1 MLKTPALSLGA
12 WLLLLS
18 AYCWAEDPFQSNVRP
33 TDPLTPAAEQAS
45 FTLPSGF
52 RMDLFAAEPQIA
64 KPLNMAFDARGR
76 LWVTETL
83 EYPYPV
89 PVGQPGRDAIKIL
102 EDTDGDGRA
111 DKTIVFAD
119 GLNIPIGLYPF
130 AGGCVVYSIPNIY
143 LLRDVD
149 GDDVADE
156 RTVLYGPMGYDR
168 DTHGMNNSFRRGF
181 DGWLYACHGFSNVTS
196 VAGADG
202 HRVEMTS
209 GNTYR
214 MRLDGQRVEHFTH
227 GQVNPF
233 GMALDPWGNLFTAD
247 CHSKPIYQLLRGGF
261 YPSFGRPD
269 DGLGFVPPMMEH
281 LHGSTAIA
289 GVVRYDDNR
298 FPAEYR
304 GNFFSGNVMTSRIN
318 RNRLEYH
325 GSTIQAIACDDF
337 VQSTDPWFR
346 PVDVQ
351 LGPDGALYVADFY
364 NKIIGHY
371 EVPLEHPGRDRH
383 RGRIWRITY
392 EGEGADRAH
401 QKTPNLAAADVSALI
416 DSLADPNLTTRLLA
430 THQLVDRIGAEA
442 QDPLRDAI
450 QSDDSVTRAHAAWCL
465 ARLGLLELAELQR
478 LAEDQD
484 PLVRVHAMR
493 ILGEVGLAVWTDAHR
508 QLAIASLQDQDAFVA
523 RAAADALG
531 RHPHLENVRPLL
543 SLWKGIRKDD
553 SHLAMTARIALREHF
568 RDAEVMASLSS
579 VEWVKIEILLLSEIA
594 IASRSPQGAD
604 FLLTHWPTIR
614 LQRDF
619 SSQAL
624 ENASQYASPAAITTL
639 IDVVT
644 ADLPPDL
651 ATQLRVLLPITQGA
665 AARGEIPARL
675 VQTVNQLLER
685 LEEEIDE
692 NSSAWSFASPPDQEA
707 TAPPWNFETRIDEAG
722 KPHRML
728 SSLPGGE
735 QKSGRLRGPQF
746 ELPETFSFRVA
757 GHNRFPREPAQ
768 GENFVQLR
776 LATGEVVAKVDA
788 PRTDIATRVAWD
800 LKPYAGQ
807 LGYLEVVD
815 QDRGGSYAWIAL
827 GDLDS
832 QEMQLPETSP
842 AERFVVLTAFAELA
856 ASLRDK
862 ADQAVIRRLIL
873 KTEEPQ
879 LQRPLAIQLTS
890 RGAAVIYRPLAA
902 RVGAGIW
909 PAAIDV
915 RLVDTICN
923 PEAADAL
930 EVYRQAATYFDFSS
944 SRKLA
949 DELGSTVIGA
959 KLLLQL
965 VDEGKL
971 PAALLADVSLREKL
985 RLHAD
990 DTLQMLVEKVDVSS
1004 LAADTARQELLTQRI
1019 AGLQQ
1024 STGDLAK
1031 GAAMFKKH
1039 CAACHQISGE
1049 GALVGPQLDGIGNR
1063 GVERVLEDVLLPNQN
1078 VDQAFRT
1085 SILRLVSGEVLT
1097 GLVRSENAE
1106 KLAVV
1111 DSLGKER
1118 IIAVDEIEE
1127 RRSSRLSL
1135 MPDNVADA
1143 LQESEFYDLATY
1155 LSAQRANVSVENGTP
1170 SSP

>member
-1 MLKTPALSLGA
+1 M
-12 WLLLLS
+12 WLLVLS
-18 AYCWAEDPFQSNVRP
+18 AYALAEDPFQSNVRP
-33 TDPLTPAAEQAS
+33 TDPLTAAAEQAS

-52 RMDLFAAEPQIA
+52 RIDLFAAEPQIA
-64 KPLNMAFDARGR
+64 KPLNMAFDASGR

-83 EYPYPV
+83 EYPYPA
-89 PVGQPGRDAIKIL
+89 PIGQPGRDSIKIL

-111 DKTIVFAD
+111 DKTTVFAD

-156 RTVLYGPMGYDR
+156 RTVLFGPMGYDR

-233 GMALDPWGNLFTAD
+233 GMALDPLGNLFTAD

-269 DGLGFVPPMMEH
+269 DGLGFVPPMMDH

-289 GVVRYDDNR
+289 GVIRYDDNR

-325 GSTIQAIACDDF
+325 GSTIQAIACDDL

-346 PVDVQ
+346 PVDLQ

-392 EGEGADRAH
+392 TGEGADRAH
-401 QKTPNLAAADVSALI
+401 QPTPDLAAADVSALI
-416 DSLADPNLTTRLLA
+416 DSMADPNLTTRLLA
-430 THQLVDRIGAEA
+430 THQLVDRIGAAA
-442 QDPLRDAI
+442 QDALRDAV
-450 QSDDSVTRAHAAWCL
+450 QSDVSTTRAHAAWCL
-465 ARLGLLELAELQR
+465 ARLGLLNFAELQR
-478 LAEDQD
+478 LAEDPNQ
-484 PLVRVHAMR
+484 LVRVHALR
-493 ILGEVGLAVWTDAHR
+493 ILSEVALIDWTDAQR
-508 QLAIASLQDQDAFVA
+508 QLAIDGLRDPDAFVA

-531 RHPHLENVRPLL
+531 RHPHLESVSPLL
-543 SLWKGIRKDD
+543 SLWKRIRNAD

-568 RDAEVMASLSS
+568 RDPAVAAALTS
-579 VEWVKIEILLLSEIA
+579 VELENIEILLLAEIA

-604 FLLTHWPTIR
+604 FLLAHWPTIR
-614 LQRDF
+614 LEQEFAR
-619 SSQAL
+619 QAL
-624 ENASQYASPAAITTL
+624 VNASQYASPATMATL
-639 IDVVT
+639 IKVVT
-644 ADLPPDL
+644 ADLPQDL
-651 ATQLRVLLPITQGA
+651 STQLQVLLPITQGA
-665 AARGEIPARL
+665 AVRGEIPVGL
-675 VQTVNQLLER
+675 TQTANQLLER
-685 LEEEIDE
+685 LEAEIDE
-692 NSSAWSFASPPDQEA
+692 NSSAWSFASPPDQAA
-707 TAPPWNFETRIDEAG
+707 TAPPWDFETRMDEAG
-722 KPHRML
+722 EPQRML

-735 QKSGRLRGPQF
+735 QQTGRLSGPPF
-746 ELPETFSFRVA
+746 ELPETLSFRVA

-768 GENFVQLR
+768 GDNYVQLR
-776 LATGEVVAKVDA
+776 LASGEVVAKVDA
-788 PRTDIATRVAWD
+788 PRSDVATRVTWD
-800 LKPYAGQ
+800 LQPYAGQ
-807 LGYLEVVD
+807 RGRLEVVD

-832 QEMQLPETSP
+832 PDTQLPETSP
-842 AERFVVLTAFAELA
+842 AARFVALAAFTELA
-856 ASLRDK
+856 AALGDK
-862 ADQAVIRRLIL
+862 AGGNVIRRLIQ
-873 KTEEPQ
+873 KIEEPQ
-879 LQRPLAIQLTS
+879 LQRPLAIQLTT
-890 RGAAVIYRPLAA
+890 RGATLIYRPLAE
-902 RVGAGIW
+902 RIGAGIW
-909 PAAIDV
+909 PASIDV
-915 RLVDTICN
+915 RLVGVVCN
-923 PEAADAL
+923 PETADAL
-930 EVYRQAATYFDFSS
+930 AVYRQAATYFDFASS
-944 SRKLA
+944 QQLA
-949 DELGSTVIGA
+949 DELGSTVVGA

-971 PAALLADVSLREKL
+971 PAALLADVSLQEKL

-990 DTLQMLVEKVDVSS
+990 DTLQALVEKVDIGS
-1004 LAADTARQELLTQRI
+1004 LTADTARQALLAQRI
-1019 AGLQQ
+1019 AGMQQ

-1063 GVERVLEDVLLPNQN
+1063 GVERVLEDVLLPNRN

-1097 GLVRSENAE
+1097 GLVRNENTE
-1106 KLAVV
+1106 KLTLV
-1111 DSLGKER
+1111 DSRGQER

-1155 LSAQRANVSVENGTP
+1155 LSSQRTDSSLEHGTLSTP
-1170 SSP
+1170 